1 MEMVCIV
8 CPNGCR
14 LTVTRQD
21 GQIAVSG
28 NKCKR
33 GESFAVGELT
43 HPTRSVTGSVRST
56 VKEYP
61 VVSVKTDGE
70 IPKDKIFDLMSLCR
84 DLTIT
89 QPLPIGTVLIDDLF
103 GTGVRLVT
111 TRDMEES
118 NE

>member
-14 LTVTRQD
+14 LSVEQKE
-21 GQIAVSG
+21 GEIVVSG

-33 GESFAVGELT
+33 GESFAVNELT
-43 HPTRSVTGSVRST
+43 NPTRSVTTSVKTT
-56 VKEYP
+56 VAGYP

-70 IPKDKIFDLMSLCR
+70 IPKSKIFDLMTLCNHIVV
-84 DLTIT
+84 DK
-89 QPLPIGTVLIDDLF
+89 PLPIGSTLAVNLF
-103 GTGVRLVT
+103 GTGVRLIT
-111 TRDMEES
+111 TTEMEKE